1 MKRRNAD
8 CKLRRPIKRNKITE
22 GMYGS
27 NTILYIKF
35 LLLWAIVITAD
46 FMLEFRFEFLW
57 PFWLLLRSVHDSFKF
72 KGLSI
77 GCFLQQAHMFGY
89 NMCGTQKGICLPTI
103 VLWMLFLYIEGA
115 IRWKDSRHM
124 PHLDLCR
131 PFAAHC
137 IGYPVVTLGFGFKS
151 YVGFRM
157 RQRKQREVAKE
168 NEFYMQLLQQ
178 ALPQEEPTEDAI
190 ALTEGSSISVAATTA
205 THNNGDVRSGGG
217 SSTRNMPQKALSI
230 AAVGATATTTTTTS
244 NGHAV
249 GASNGAV
256 SSGYGGR
263 GHHGKRSSGGTDGGS
278 SSSSSNSKCDL
289 NNHSNSKSSINHTSY
304 HQQQLSCSNSSSSSA
319 STSAA
324 HVGTTTTTTTAGKA
338 ADKDVTRSSSDSL
351 SGGSSRERDT
361 CTQIKEQQQHKTER
375 ASHDGQSDGSPSS
388 TKSSQSNNK
397 VQHNGGINYN
407 NCNSGEHQQ
416 QQQQQQDVGDV
427 SSSTERGKN
436 RRNRMKQQQK
446 EMARDNHHHHVNGG
460 IDGGVNVH
468 QTNHNQTS
476 QTLPQVC
483 ESCLRLEAEMKKM
496 RSDMGHMKQ
505 IEHEL
510 RQKVESSAT
519 IKSCLQ
525 AKHKENDELE
535 KKIQDLNNSRHVDRQ
550 NLLNAE
556 KRLGEE
562 RRQRLTLESQL
573 ANERKIRA
581 KIEEK
586 AAKLA
591 ECGESCKMKKR
602 HLESEAGRLRRE
614 LSLADEQKKSFE
626 QQNRRYE
633 DEVKYLNNSRHVDR
647 QNLLNAE
654 KRLGEERRQ
663 RLTLESQLANERKI
677 RAKIEEKAAKLA
689 ECGESCKM
697 KKRHLESEAGR
708 LRRELSLA
716 DEQKK
721 SFEQQ
726 NRRYEDEIRK
736 MEDAQQDT
744 EMLMSALAAMQD
756 KNSTLEKN
764 LSAETRFKLDL
775 FSALG
780 EARREVDIKDS
791 HIRNMEKEIL
801 ELKGKIAQLLAVM
814 PAMPSAESF
823 SLTPNSSAG
832 SSMLRLNDTPP
843 LIMAQQSPS
852 QAQMGLGAPSI
863 ICQLTAA
870 AQATAAAGA
879 AMSQV
884 TNCVQQQRENPNN
897 LTGNAA
903 STLDPNAT
911 AYTPKNSSLVGG
923 TEA

>member
-22 GMYGS
+22 GMYGSS

-72 KGLSI
+72 KGLAFSVLFVCI
-77 GCFLQQAHMFGY
+77 AITSDLICLFFIPVHWLFFAASTYVWVQYVWH
-89 NMCGTQKGICLPTI
+89 TEKGICLPTI

-416 QQQQQQDVGDV
+416 QQQDVGDV

-535 KKIQDLNNSRHVDRQ
+535 KKIQD
-550 NLLNAE
+550 
-556 KRLGEE
+556 
-562 RRQRLTLESQL
+562 
-573 ANERKIRA
+573 
-581 KIEEK
+581 
-586 AAKLA
+586 
-591 ECGESCKMKKR
+591 
-602 HLESEAGRLRRE
+602 
-614 LSLADEQKKSFE
+614 
-626 QQNRRYE
+626 
-633 DEVKYLNNSRHVDR
+633 LNNSRHVDR